1 VGLRE
6 CDVDCA
12 AGAVVHRQSKKD
24 VTISHRTAGLIFI
37 STLKIQDVMP
47 GGAIAPF

>member
-12 AGAVVHRQSKKD
+12 AGADALRQSKKD
-24 VTISHRTAGLIFI
+24 VAISHRTAGLIFI

>member
-1 VGLRE
+1 
-6 CDVDCA
+6 VDCA
-12 AGAVVHRQSKKD
+12 AGADAHRQRRKD

-37 STLKIQDVMP
+37 STLKIQDLMP